1 MQLPAQH
8 FRVWLLAHT
17 HYGNGI
23 TTEKKKNKN
32 KNTMPQTT
40 ANFKNIGK
48 QSPRWF
54 RILKKCWANTETF
67 VIAILLMMGYASD
80 SFAMLI
86 VKMGTQTLFEN
97 LETILAVDE
106 PQDQNQTS

>member
-1 MQLPAQH
+1 MA
-8 FRVWLLAHT
+8 T
-17 HYGNGI
+17 I
-23 TTEKKKNKN
+23 STS
-32 KNTMPQTT
+32 
-40 ANFKNIGK
+40 NIGK

-97 LETILAVDE
+97 LETILADNSNE
-106 PQDQNQTS
+106 QNQTT